1 MAIPCVEFV
10 NETALYFG
18 EPSCAF
24 DFTES
29 LLPRLINRL
38 SRLKD
43 VSSLMAF
50 ANTFGNEQIC
60 FSRDEYSRG
69 FPPISPKIGEVTD
82 FPTQCTV
89 LISARTNN
97 IVKIITIEYVFN
109 LSDLYEY
116 RIEKALDLL
125 NRELEPNYDAIAK
138 RARLIH
144 TTLSRRFKGVTISKT
159 EVNSKHQQC
168 LIII

>member
-60 FSRDEYSRG
+60 FSRDEYLGRFYVRAGPIISESRY
-69 FPPISPKIGEVTD
+69 SPD
-82 FPTQCTV
+82 Q
-89 LISARTNN
+89 NN
-97 IVKIITIEYVFN
+97 QK
-109 LSDLYEY
+109 
-116 RIEKALDLL
+116 
-125 NRELEPNYDAIAK
+125 
-138 RARLIH
+138 
-144 TTLSRRFKGVTISKT
+144 
-159 EVNSKHQQC
+159 
-168 LIII
+168 